1 MASAEAGKQQG
12 MTRIEVRTG
21 VSKNDNGY
29 CGRKEMKVFVEQKTG
44 C

>member
-12 MTRIEVRTG
+12 MTRIEVRRDVKERQRLLG
-21 VSKNDNGY
+21 PE
-29 CGRKEMKVFVEQKTG
+29 RKESV